1 MSELIELIA
10 FQMIQNNG
18 KKEAIKMVEFKIE
31 LHSEGMNQ
39 FSSKEQFLALNNLN
53 LLLDELRTISKE
65 T

>member
-39 FSSKEQFLALNNLN
+39 FSSKQQFLALNNLN
-53 LLLDELRTISKE
+53 LLLDELKR
-65 T
+65 